1 MIERF
6 SHSSLETFKKC
17 PVQFKIRYL
26 DKVLKPDESI
36 EAFLGKRLHETV
48 EYLYNTKGE
57 NGTPMLDIVM
67 DKFQEYWESS
77 WHNRIGIVRWREYRA
92 EDYYALGEKCLA
104 KFYRQYKP
112 FDEPAVGNELELV
125 FHLDDSK
132 NYKIKGILDRVDHD
146 GSGKWEIHDY
156 KSGKRALT
164 QGAANRDTQL
174 ALYQIGLEKK
184 FDNVNEVELVWHF
197 LQHGI
202 EMRSRRTKEE
212 LKLLSENIKTRIDNI
227 RTAIADKHDFPAK
240 ESILCNWC
248 YYWDECPAKYR
259 PNPFIRKY

>member
-17 PVQFKIRYL
+17 PAQFKIRYL

-36 EAFLGKRLHETV
+36 EAYLGKRLHEV
-48 EYLYNTKGE
+48 IEYLYNHIGD
-57 NGTPMLDIVM
+57 NGIPMLDVIM

-77 WHNRIGIVRWREYRA
+77 WHQRIGIVRWREYRA

-125 FHLDDSK
+125 FHLDDSED
-132 NYKIKGILDRVDHD
+132 YKIKGILDRVDND

-156 KSGKRALT
+156 KSGKRVLS
-164 QGAANRDTQL
+164 QGAANKDTQL

-184 FDNVNEVELVWHF
+184 FDNVKEVELVWHF

-212 LKLLSENIKTRIDNI
+212 LNILSENIKIRIDNI
-227 RTAIADKHDFPAK
+227 RTAIADNHEFPAK

-259 PNPFIRKY
+259 PNPFVRK